1 MMRTNIGNVPLEKEL
16 LKERNWSKHLEYT
29 ENLWRKDI
37 QGLNISARYLDCCS
51 ITHDNPM
58 RSIELIHSILTCLQ
72 TCRKSGCAL
81 FSFQPAC
88 FLFHLFTNGTTESV
102 FRK

>member
-37 QGLNISARYLDCCS
+37 QGMNISMRYFDIICF
-51 ITHDNPM
+51 
-58 RSIELIHSILTCLQ
+58 IELIPMYFNSHD
-72 TCRKSGCAL
+72 
-81 FSFQPAC
+81 
-88 FLFHLFTNGTTESV
+88 TNWQKTATI
-102 FRK
+102 F

>member
-37 QGLNISARYLDCCS
+37 QGLNISVCY
-51 ITHDNPM
+51 
-58 RSIELIHSILTCLQ
+58 
-72 TCRKSGCAL
+72 
-81 FSFQPAC
+81 
-88 FLFHLFTNGTTESV
+88 
-102 FRK
+102 

>member
-37 QGLNISARYLDCCS
+37 QGLNISACYLECCR
-51 ITHDNPM
+51 ITHNDVM
-58 RSIELIHSILTCLQ
+58 RSIRLISKDFNLSSDLQKIRMCFILL
-72 TCRKSGCAL
+72 
-81 FSFQPAC
+81 PAC
-88 FLFHLFTNGTTESV
+88 LLFISLIYEWYNRINF
-102 FRK
+102 

>member
-37 QGLNISARYLDCCS
+37 QGLNISDPV
-51 ITHDNPM
+51 ITKMAVVIQNI
-58 RSIELIHSILTCLQ
+58 R
-72 TCRKSGCAL
+72 
-81 FSFQPAC
+81 
-88 FLFHLFTNGTTESV
+88 
-102 FRK
+102 

>member
-58 RSIELIHSILTCLQ
+58 RSIELIPQYFNMSSDLQKIRMCFILL
-72 TCRKSGCAL
+72 
-81 FSFQPAC
+81 PAC
-88 FLFHLFTNGTTESV
+88 LLFISLIYEWYNRINF
-102 FRK
+102 

>member
-37 QGLNISARYLDCCS
+37 QGLIISSRYLEC
-51 ITHDNPM
+51 
-58 RSIELIHSILTCLQ
+58 
-72 TCRKSGCAL
+72 
-81 FSFQPAC
+81 
-88 FLFHLFTNGTTESV
+88 
-102 FRK
+102 

>member
-37 QGLNISARYLDCCS
+37 QGLN
-51 ITHDNPM
+51 
-58 RSIELIHSILTCLQ
+58 SIEPILRYFNMSSDLQ
-72 TCRKSGCAL
+72 KIRMCFIL
-81 FSFQPAC
+81 LPAC
-88 FLFHLFTNGTTESV
+88 LLFISLIYEWYNRISF
-102 FRK
+102 